1 MVSRISL
8 GRLSSLL
15 LKGCDILMD
24 AGILYMNWMNSIDL
38 GVGPKLPIPEKSQ
51 RQEQGSD
58 LTSESL
64 KADTRGAETEKY
76 CHVSG

>member
-1 MVSRISL
+1 
-8 GRLSSLL
+8 
-15 LKGCDILMD
+15 
-24 AGILYMNWMNSIDL
+24 MNWMNSIDL